1 MEATST
7 DILTAWHLTEMHL
20 YVCVYVCVCV
30 CVCVCLYVRV
40 YRRRKKRGWY
50 MRYRELE
57 EPALDSNNVS
67 LGGLRCQ
74 YIPFPGSKVSYH
86 ASGKEKGKDISI

>member
-1 MEATST
+1 M
-7 DILTAWHLTEMHL
+7 
-20 YVCVYVCVCV
+20 
-30 CVCVCLYVRV
+30 
-40 YRRRKKRGWY
+40 GWY

-67 LGGLRCQ
+67 PGGLRCQ
-74 YIPFPGSKVSYH
+74 YIPFPGSKVFYH

>member
-1 MEATST
+1 
-7 DILTAWHLTEMHL
+7 MHL